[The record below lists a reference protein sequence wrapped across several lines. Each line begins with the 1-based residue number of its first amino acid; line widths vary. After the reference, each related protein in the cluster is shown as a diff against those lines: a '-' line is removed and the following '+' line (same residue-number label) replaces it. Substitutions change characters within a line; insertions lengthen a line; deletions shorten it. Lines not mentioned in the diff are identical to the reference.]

1 MSYNLP
7 FDPINI
13 KDESEFDTSSIA
25 TDPLKHSE
33 IQYQKRQGNY
43 LYIYSNN
50 PEIISDD
57 NINKAFTRLD
67 ISNKEVFFTFEH
79 NTYSIRN
86 TLY

>member
-43 LYIYSNN
+43 LYIVKQS
-50 PEIISDD
+50 
-57 NINKAFTRLD
+57 
-67 ISNKEVFFTFEH
+67 
-79 NTYSIRN
+79 
-86 TLY
+86 